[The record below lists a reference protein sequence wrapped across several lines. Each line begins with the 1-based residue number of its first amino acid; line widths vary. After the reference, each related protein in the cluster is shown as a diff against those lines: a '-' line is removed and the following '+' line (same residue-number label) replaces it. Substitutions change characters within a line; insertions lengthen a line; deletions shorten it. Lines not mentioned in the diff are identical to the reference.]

1 MEVWVFLCPAHA
13 VSIKPREHHSFPI
26 EANNQLCACSGID
39 SHDSIC
45 RAIASRTPCIV
56 VSVEYRCVLLLRCSL
71 QVGSLHSSEWLYR
84 ALHTGQHGRC
94 AYIVE

>member
-1 MEVWVFLCPAHA
+1 MEVWVLLCPAHA

-56 VSVEYRCVLLLRCSL
+56 VSVEYR
-71 QVGSLHSSEWLYR
+71 
-84 ALHTGQHGRC
+84 
-94 AYIVE
+94 